1 MQVTHMLFLYLQVLN
16 PFYVFQAFTLTLW
29 LSQGYIEYS
38 VAIIILSI
46 ISIVLSV
53 YDLRQVR
60 AKITVGI
67 YLAYG
72 AQEAKPMGF
81 PLTARSSFVKLKS

>member
-1 MQVTHMLFLYLQVLN
+1 MTPVLFLYLQVLN

-38 VAIIILSI
+38 VAIIILTV

-60 AKITVGI
+60 VEIMVGFHL
-67 YLAYG
+67 YFASG
-72 AQEAKPMGF
+72 
-81 PLTARSSFVKLKS
+81 

>member
-1 MQVTHMLFLYLQVLN
+1 MTPVLFLYLQVLN

-38 VAIIILSI
+38 VAIIILTV

-60 AKITVGI
+60 VEIVVGFHL
-67 YLAYG
+67 YL
-72 AQEAKPMGF
+72 P
-81 PLTARSSFVKLKS
+81 SS